1 MAILGKRD
9 SHVSVVL
16 KYTVFFCNFIFWL
29 VGAGVVAVG
38 IWTFIEKNRF
48 NHIQIKSVYDAIFDI
63 SIVFIV
69 VGIVIF
75 ILGLTGCVGALREN
89 VCLLKFFYYFLTLI
103 FLLLVAAAVTAFLMK
118 DKFKKKLTDVI
129 QENIITRY
137 TYDDDAKS
145 IIDWFQEQLRCCGVG
160 PNGYKD
166 WNQNEYF
173 NCTNKEKKDRVSA
186 VGCLVPYS
194 CCKRPN
200 DINEQLKNIMCG
212 ADVLALTFAEA
223 AKKINT
229 IGCVEAA
236 ITFIETHV
244 PVVGGLMV
252 AFTAPMLIA
261 IFLARSLEVQI
272 SQQLGQA

>member
-1 MAILGKRD
+1 MAIISD
-9 SHVSVVL
+9 QESHVSVVL

-38 IWTFIEKNRF
+38 IWTYIEKNRF
-48 NHIQIKSVYDAIFDI
+48 NHIQIKSIYDAIFDI

-75 ILGLTGCVGALREN
+75 ILGLAGCVGALREN
-89 VCLLKFFYYFLTLI
+89 VCLLKFFYYFLTVI
-103 FLLLVAAAVTAFLMK
+103 FLLLVAGAVTAFLMK
-118 DKFKKKLTDVI
+118 EKFKRKLTDVI

-160 PNGYKD
+160 MNGYKD

-173 NCTNKEKKDRVSA
+173 NCTKKEKKTQMSTFA
-186 VGCLVPYS
+186 CFVPYS

-212 ADVLALTFAEA
+212 ANVLELPFSEA

-229 IGCVEAA
+229 IGCVEAG
-236 ITFIETHV
+236 IKFIETHV
-244 PVVGGLMV
+244 PVVGGLLV

-261 IFLARSLEVQI
+261 IFLGRSLEVQI
-272 SQQLGQA
+272 SQQLGRG